1 MNKYILIILCC
12 FGIIASS
19 CKRQK
24 ITDTTAVST
33 ETTEFKVE
41 EIDFQYF
48 NSRSKITYKDAE
60 NNLTA
65 TVNIRM
71 KKDSVIWLSISK
83 VGVEGVRSLITQDSI
98 FVVDKLKN
106 DFTAYD
112 FKSLSEKFGFS
123 ISFDLMQAAI
133 LGNLPMSKKKE
144 KLKLIKEKDFYLLRQ
159 NDQQVTIDNYISA
172 DNRKLKKI
180 LMVEQPTNNS
190 LTLDYEDFSML
201 NNFLFPYS
209 SLISLHYQSS
219 QGYYNT
225 LVTIQH
231 LKAEISD
238 KELKFPFNVPQKYDR
253 K

>member
-1 MNKYILIILCC
+1 MNKSLFILLCC
-12 FGIIASS
+12 FGIIASA

-24 ITDTTAVST
+24 ITATPTVAT
-33 ETTEFKVE
+33 ENTEFTVQ
-41 EIDFQYF
+41 EIDFNYF
-48 NSRSKITYKDAE
+48 NSKSKITYKDAE

-71 KKDSVIWLSISK
+71 KKDSIIWLSISK
-83 VGVEGVRSLITQDSI
+83 VGVEGVRSMITQDSI
-98 FVVDKLKN
+98 FVADKLKN
-106 DFTAYD
+106 EYTNYD
-112 FKSLSEKFGFS
+112 FKSLSEKFGFT
-123 ISFDLMQAAI
+123 ITFDLLQAAI
-133 LGNLPMSKKKE
+133 LGNLPMARKKE
-144 KLKLIKEKDFYLLRQ
+144 KVKLIKEKDFYLLRQ

-172 DNRKLKKI
+172 DNMKLKKI

-190 LTLDYEDFSML
+190 LTLDYENFSML

-209 SLISLHYQSS
+209 SLISLQYQSS